1 MGKREVWTSLGSLG
15 SQVLH
20 KCVERGTVAPWTCST
35 KGVRAFK
42 QRQTGQE
49 APHSL
54 LAVTCYN
61 GEIEHVRFSEE
72 AWLIS
77 PRGFFTFRIQ
87 TNCCFLIN
95 RAPTT
100 LLSVFSWIYFLS
112 NPFSLSHPVCCW
124 AVIFQSTPWGVEE
137 GRKEQRKGWQTL
149 GKWWMACDQWSAVPW
164 LSVYSCKRPMT
175 ETPKVKHVGC
185 SVVCE
190 LGVIKDLAEFPWQEQ
205 VEKAL
210 RDVSQISH

>member
-1 MGKREVWTSLGSLG
+1 MDF
-15 SQVLH
+15 
-20 KCVERGTVAPWTCST
+20 ST
-35 KGVRAFK
+35 KGVQASK

-49 APHSL
+49 APHSP
-54 LAVTCYN
+54 LAVTCYS
-61 GEIEHVRFSEE
+61 GEIEHVWFSEE

-112 NPFSLSHPVCCW
+112 NPFLLSHPVCCW
-124 AVIFQSTPWGVEE
+124 AVIFQGAPWGVDV
-137 GRKEQRKGWQTL
+137 GRKGPSKGWQTL
-149 GKWWMACDQWSAVPW
+149 VEWWMASDQWPTVAW
-164 LSVYSCKRPMT
+164 LSVYSWKRPMT
-175 ETPKVKHVGC
+175 ETPQVKHAGY

-205 VEKAL
+205 VEKAF